1 MFSGCGLVYQVA
13 QVCRLD
19 GLLSTLCPRELSSRA
34 LNQIPYPLWID
45 SSCGIQGPQP
55 GGTCFASSYLAT
67 PFLTTAL
74 ILYTFLPSFVLFL
87 LPPELRPPPRAVPC
101 CLRSRCRLSPL
112 AFFRFISPSAY
123 TRVLVITW
131 SPSLSESTGG
141 AYCAVSSPFVSHSVA
156 GIVVKLWGQMDFISK
171 LTIYLPGGFG
181 QDI

>member
-1 MFSGCGLVYQVA
+1 MFSGCWLVYQVA

-55 GGTCFASSYLAT
+55 GGTYFASSYLAT

-87 LPPELRPPPRAVPC
+87 LPPELHPPPSGPLLPQISLQAVPPGFLQVHLPF
-101 CLRSRCRLSPL
+101 CLYPCTCNHMVTLTLREYRWCLLCGVLTVCLS
-112 AFFRFISPSAY
+112 FCGR
-123 TRVLVITW
+123 
-131 SPSLSESTGG
+131 
-141 AYCAVSSPFVSHSVA
+141 HS
-156 GIVVKLWGQMDFISK
+156 G
-171 LTIYLPGGFG
+171 
-181 QDI
+181 